1 MTGVFYPFPDRK
13 YPLLAAK
20 LVILEHFLAENAL
33 LLTLIAP
40 ILKDSLKLLQIQR
53 KTFWT
58 FVLDASEDRKRDG
71 IQCACSKKI
80 RAWARS
86 TAELYL
92 AVLFTKLN
100 FIISKGREAPTLKF

>member
-1 MTGVFYPFPDRK
+1 MAGGLYPVLDRK
-13 YPLLAAK
+13 YPLLASK
-20 LVILEHFLAENAL
+20 LVVVEHFPTRNVL
-33 LLTLIAP
+33 LPTLIAL
-40 ILKDSLKLLQIQR
+40 ILKDSQIFLQIR
-53 KTFWT
+53 RRTFWT